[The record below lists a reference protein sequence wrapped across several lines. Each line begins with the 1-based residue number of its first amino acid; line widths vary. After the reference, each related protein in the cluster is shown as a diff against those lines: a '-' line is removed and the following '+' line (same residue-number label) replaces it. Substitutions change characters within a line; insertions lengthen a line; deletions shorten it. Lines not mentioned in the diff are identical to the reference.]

1 MEGEHLLDSKGSVQ
15 VVINNIDNLTF
26 RGVRGHINS
35 NIIIR
40 CSSNTRGLVFNN
52 GNSLNIYSI
61 TVTGCGQQSIPPLL
75 FNNIAMLHIHQ
86 VMVRDNMYH
95 IQIKTN
101 ASSGYT
107 EGVHVFNSDGK
118 DHKLSHHNIS
128 NSIFTNNTATDGGAL
143 YLHMHTY
150 NIAINSRLTVT
161 NSTFANNRAHL
172 GAGLYIY
179 MYIVF
184 QIHKLG
190 LLSINIINSTFAN
203 NSAINGSGLYI
214 MHVDIYNKPY
224 GTFGHTTIIT
234 ITNSTFI
241 NNNATT
247 FGGGLYIAD
256 NNTYDQDSYVSI
268 ATAGNI
274 FTNNNADYGGGV
286 YAYIT
291 HYIDT
296 YDYLPVSYGNITFI
310 NSTFV
315 NNKAVSHG
323 GGLYLEYYAAVIPV
337 SIRQNN
343 YINNIAGKMG
353 GGLYILY
360 VKNTNINTFHLM
372 TTAVMTTTVSAKV
385 TKCMYKYLYMCIVIA
400 GSNFTN
406 NNAIQG
412 GGLYMDVAYGD
423 IMSTMTTII
432 SNSVFI
438 SNEATKHG
446 GGLYVKDIYIGS
458 LIITNSMFIS
468 NMAANYGGGLYM
480 YIHGYNKMIDAKNI
494 TMTNSKFAN
503 NNAGYGGGLYI
514 ILVSINNII
523 ESNKNITISNSIF
536 TNDTS
541 TTYGGG
547 LYIKYTAKDYDAHKY
562 NEHNLHSS
570 YHAFYHTNNQQSFK
584 SSGIFITNSTITSN
598 NGKIGAGM
606 YISCSFINTYTNI
619 TDSTFTSNN
628 ATVTGGGLYI
638 YDHDYTRNDV
648 MITNST
654 FVDNNGS
661 GLTINSLSFNKMKLS
676 QIVIVNNKGAGI
688 LTSDYY
694 SLIFTGHSIIANN
707 ISPTD
712 GGGIYL
718 GKSSSLT
725 TNNGGHVTFINNT
738 AHRYGGAIYSL
749 DNDYREFSR
758 QMYVDYDQ
766 LCTVYNLSADFTNN
780 SAVKAGD
787 NLFGGVFMFCS
798 NHNYYNLSY
807 DLFECFM
814 LENMKN
820 FTSVH
825 PLSPISSNPLA
836 VCPCTNGTINCS
848 TRLLARVVYPGQ
860 IFHVSLVTVGLCG
873 GVSPGTIIVKHDNDI
888 KLTSTTS
895 SDHEYTSCTK
905 LSYIATIVVYIHHAM
920 FKLDV
925 GNGDFYNNVGSIN
938 INLTFSRCPSG
949 MILDSTLGHC
959 VCDGDINQISN
970 TECNT
975 SWMPHPIQRSGN
987 NWICHLYD
995 DYNCTIAHTGCPF
1008 DYCNTSSV
1016 KFSLNT
1022 SELQC
1027 NYNRSGILCGD
1038 CKPGLSLMI
1047 GSNRCTNCTDT
1058 QLVSI
1063 AIVILVALAGILL
1076 VFLLIVLNLTVSVGS
1091 INGLL
1096 FYANVVK
1103 LNESVFFSQGNIPVI
1118 SQFISWSNLDLG
1130 IEYCFIDGLDGY
1142 IKTWLQF
1149 AFPLYVWGLVI
1160 VFIIACRY
1168 SGRLARLTG
1177 HNAVPVLATLILMS
1191 YTKLSRTVTNAL
1203 MPNTLSCGEH
1213 RWIVWNIDGNI
1224 NYLSDKHIAL
1234 FVVSCFFLIIGLIY
1248 TGLVFSS
1255 QWLQPYSKKCFKS
1268 TIDPVVRV
1276 KPLIDAYTGP
1286 FKDKY
1291 RFWTGLCLI
1300 FRLILAVVFS
1310 FTTLRF
1316 KLNNYIILLISVA
1329 MNMFRVYKEKYLTI
1343 IEKISY
1349 INLICLCMMTILFT
1363 DKSYLDIVSVN
1374 VIVSVSVS
1382 IEILLFVIIVIVHSY
1397 LACKKIFPNFKLFH
1411 VITRATAPTATDE
1424 LSLITNE
1431 TDNVVAQRE
1440 PLLFDVNLN

>member
-40 CSSNTRGLVFNN
+40 CSSNTQGLVFNN
-52 GNSLNIYSI
+52 GNSFNIYSI

-107 EGVHVFNSDGK
+107 ESVFNSGDK
-118 DHKLSHHNIS
+118 DYNINIT
-128 NSIFTNNTATDGGAL
+128 NSIFTNNTGGAL
-143 YLHMHTY
+143 YITLLMYTHHV
-150 NIAINSRLTVT
+150 AINSRLTVA
-161 NSTFANNRAHL
+161 NSTFVNNHAHL
-172 GAGLYIY
+172 GAGLYID
-179 MYIVF
+179 VSCKSTRSA
-184 QIHKLG
+184 HETK
-190 LLSINIINSTFAN
+190 SINIINSTFAN
-203 NSAINGSGLYI
+203 NSAANGGGLYMYVGSKYDCHI
-214 MHVDIYNKPY
+214 GIAVT
-224 GTFGHTTIIT
+224 GST
-234 ITNSTFI
+234 IT
-241 NNNATT
+241 NNNATSN
-247 FGGGLYIAD
+247 GGGLYIEND
-256 NNTYDQDSYVSI
+256 NNLSSYARNITIANSIFTSNNATTYGGGFYISNSNDRDSYVNI
-268 ATAGNI
+268 ITANNI
-274 FTNNNADYGGGV
+274 FTDNNADYGGGV
-286 YAYIT
+286 YMHIT
-291 HYIDT
+291 YGTRYLATTDID
-296 YDYLPVSYGNITFI
+296 GNIAVI
-310 NSTFV
+310 NSIFAD
-315 NNKAVSHG
+315 NKAVSHG
-323 GGLYLEYYAAVIPV
+323 GGLYIEYYTACVHIISIKTRQSIFV
-337 SIRQNN
+337 SNT
-343 YINNIAGKMG
+343 AGKIG
-353 GGLYILY
+353 GGLYIHFD
-360 VKNTNINTFHLM
+360 TNNLVT
-372 TTAVMTTTVSAKV
+372 TTASKINATVTRYGNSAKPNE
-385 TKCMYKYLYMCIVIA
+385 YIAIA

-412 GGLYMDVAYGD
+412 GGLYMHVTFNSALLF
-423 IMSTMTTII
+423 INILI
-432 SNSVFI
+432 SNSVFV
-438 SNEATKHG
+438 SNEATKNG
-446 GGLYVKDIYIGS
+446 GGLYIKDIYAGELSIA
-458 LIITNSMFIS
+458 NSMFINNIASIYGGGLYITHIDHDEQNDFKSIIMTNGIFTS
-468 NMAANYGGGLYM
+468 NSAGYCGGGLYIVLVSINTIEHNRKSTTITNSAFINNTATSYGGGLYM
-480 YIHGYNKMIDAKNI
+480 TH
-494 TMTNSKFAN
+494 
-503 NNAGYGGGLYI
+503 
-514 ILVSINNII
+514 
-523 ESNKNITISNSIF
+523 
-536 TNDTS
+536 
-541 TTYGGG
+541 
-547 LYIKYTAKDYDAHKY
+547 KYTSQHKI
-562 NEHNLHSS
+562 LHSN
-570 YHAFYHTNNQQSFK
+570 YHTFYHTLYINYAK
-584 SSGIFITNSTITSN
+584 SINSNKSGTIIDITNSTFTSN
-598 NGKIGAGM
+598 NGKTGAGI
-606 YISCSFINTYTNI
+606 YFSCSLVNAYTNI
-619 TDSTFTSNN
+619 ADSTFTSNN

-638 YDHDYTRNDV
+638 YYGDYTSNHV
-648 MITNST
+648 TITNST
-654 FVDNNGS
+654 YNDNNGS

-688 LTSDYY
+688 LTIDHCL
-694 SLIFTGHSIIANN
+694 LIFTEGHSIIANN
-707 ISPTD
+707 SSPTD

-718 GKSSSLT
+718 GKGSSLT

-749 DNDYREFSR
+749 GNDYREFSR

-787 NLFGGVFMFCS
+787 NLYGGVFMFCS
-798 NHNYYNLSY
+798 NRNYYNLSY

-836 VCPCTNGTINCS
+836 VCPCIKGTINCS
-848 TRLLARVVYPGQ
+848 TRSLARVVYPGQ

-959 VCDGDINQISN
+959 VCDSDINQISN

-975 SWMPHPIQRSGN
+975 SWMPHPIKRSGN
-987 NWICHLYD
+987 NWIYLYN

-1058 QLVSI
+1058 QLISI

-1149 AFPLYVWGLVI
+1149 VFPLYVWGLVI

-1203 MPNTLSCGEH
+1203 MTNTLSCGEH

-1224 NYLSDKHIAL
+1224 NYLSDRHIAL

-1255 QWLQPYSKKCFKS
+1255 QWLQRYSDKCFKS
-1268 TIDPVVRV
+1268 TTDPVVRL

-1300 FRLILAVVFS
+1300 VRLLLTLVFS
-1310 FTTLRF
+1310 FTTTLQF
-1316 KLNNYIILLISVA
+1316 KLNNYIIFLLTVA
-1329 MNMFRVYKEKYLTI
+1329 MNMFRVYKNKYFTILEKV
-1343 IEKISY
+1343 SY

-1363 DKSYLDIVSVN
+1363 DESYLDIVSTN

-1382 IEILLFVIIVIVHSY
+1382 IEILLFFIIIILHSY
-1397 LACKKIFPNFKLFH
+1397 LACKKIVLKCKLFH
-1411 VITRATAPTATDE
+1411 VRRHATSTDE
-1424 LSLITNE
+1424 LHVSL
-1431 TDNVVAQRE
+1431 TDR
-1440 PLLFDVNLN
+1440 